1 MRIISG
7 ACRGRKL
14 VQIQGKDIRPT
25 SDRVREA
32 VFNILGPGIRAKRVL
47 DMFAG
52 TGALGLEA
60 LSRGAKSAVFVEAAR
75 SSCNVI
81 KQNIELCRMAD
92 QARIICHDLVNA
104 SLPVFH
110 QPFDLIFM
118 DPPYN
123 KGYPGQVLG
132 KPGFSELL
140 APGAILIV
148 EQSVK
153 ETLNNPLN
161 NLLNSL
167 DKYLEKK
174 YSRTTLTFWRK
185 SATDDKDAYDLPRT
199 ENCHLPRFL

>member
-32 VFNILGPGIRAKRVL
+32 LFNILGPGIRRKRVL

-52 TGALGLEA
+52 TGAFGLEA
-60 LSRGAKSAVFVEAAR
+60 LSRGAQTAVFVDAAR
-75 SSCNVI
+75 ASCDVIRKNV
-81 KQNIELCRMAD
+81 ELCRMTD
-92 QARIICHDLVNA
+92 QARIIRHDLIQA
-104 SLPVFH
+104 PLPAFP
-110 QPFDLIFM
+110 QSFDLIFM

-123 KGYPGQVLG
+123 KEYPEQVLG
-132 KPGFSELL
+132 KHGFWDLL
-140 APGAILIV
+140 APKAILIV

-153 ETLNNPLN
+153 EILNNSLN
-161 NLLNSL
+161 GL

-185 SATDDKDAYDLPRT
+185 SATND
-199 ENCHLPRFL
+199 

>member
-7 ACRGRKL
+7 TCRGRKL

-32 VFNILGPGIRAKRVL
+32 VFNILGPGIRGKRVL

-60 LSRGAKSAVFVEAAR
+60 LSRGAQSAVFVDAAQ
-75 SSCNVI
+75 SSCHVI
-81 KQNIELCRMAD
+81 KHNIELCRMAD
-92 QARIICHDLVNA
+92 QSRIVCHDLINA
-104 SLPVFH
+104 FLPVFP

-132 KPGFSELL
+132 KTGFSDIL
-140 APGAILIV
+140 APGAIIIV
-148 EQSVK
+148 EQSAK
-153 ETLNNPLN
+153 ESLNNPV
-161 NLLNSL
+161 NSL

-174 YSRTTLTFWRK
+174 YSRTTLTFLRK
-185 SATDDKDAYDLPRT
+185 SATDDKDAYDCPRT
-199 ENCHLPRFL
+199 ENCYLPRFL

>member
-14 VQIQGKDIRPT
+14 VSDPGKDIRPT

-32 VFNILGPGIRAKRVL
+32 VFNILGPGIRGKRVL

-60 LSRGAKSAVFVEAAR
+60 LSRGAQSAVFVDAAR

-81 KQNIELCRMAD
+81 KRNIELCRMAD
-92 QARIICHDLVNA
+92 QARILCHDLIKGA
-104 SLPVFH
+104 LPVFH
-110 QPFDLIFM
+110 HTFDLIFM

-123 KGYPGQVLG
+123 KEYPGQVLG

-140 APGAILIV
+140 APGAIIIV
-148 EQSVK
+148 EQSGK
-153 ETLNNPLN
+153 ESLNYPG
-161 NLLNSL
+161 NSL

-174 YSRTTLTFWRK
+174 YSRTTLTFLRK
-185 SATDDKDAYDLPRT
+185 SAID
-199 ENCHLPRFL
+199 EGCV

>member
-7 ACRGRKL
+7 ICRGRKL

-32 VFNILGPGIRAKRVL
+32 AFNILGPGIRGKRVL

-60 LSRGAKSAVFVEAAR
+60 LSRGAQSAVFVDAAR

-81 KQNIELCRMAD
+81 KHNIDLCRMAD
-92 QARIICHDLVNA
+92 QAKLVCHDLINA

-132 KPGFSELL
+132 KIGFLDIL
-140 APGAILIV
+140 APGAIIIV

-153 ETLNNPLN
+153 ESLNNPV
-161 NLLNSL
+161 NSL

-174 YSRTTLTFWRK
+174 YSRTTLTFLRK
-185 SATDDKDAYDLPRT
+185 SATDDKDAYDCPRT

>member
-32 VFNILGPGIRAKRVL
+32 LFNILGPGIREKRVL

-52 TGALGLEA
+52 TGAFGLEA
-60 LSRGAKSAVFVEAAR
+60 LSRGAQSAVFVDEAR

-92 QARIICHDLVNA
+92 QAQIICHDLVNA
-104 SLPVFH
+104 ALPEFQ

-123 KGYPGQVLG
+123 KGYPGQVMG
-132 KPGFSELL
+132 KHGFSELL
-140 APGAILIV
+140 APGATLIV

-153 ETLNNPLN
+153 ETLNNTLI
-161 NLLNSL
+161 SL

-185 SATDDKDAYDLPRT
+185 SATDDKDIYDCP
-199 ENCHLPRFL
+199 

>member
-32 VFNILGPGIRAKRVL
+32 LFNILGPGIRRKRVL

-60 LSRGAKSAVFVEAAR
+60 LSRGAQSAVFLDAAQ

-81 KQNIELCRMAD
+81 KRNIDLCRMAD
-92 QARIICHDLVNA
+92 HARIICHDLINA

-123 KGYPGQVLG
+123 KGYSGQVLG
-132 KPGFSELL
+132 KPGFFDLL
-140 APGAILIV
+140 APGAIIIV
-148 EQSVK
+148 EQSAK
-153 ETLNNPLN
+153 ESFNYPV
-161 NLLNSL
+161 NSL

-174 YSRTTLTFWRK
+174 YSRTTLTFLRK
-185 SATDDKDAYDLPRT
+185 SATDDKDAYDYPKT
-199 ENCHLPRFL
+199 DNCHLPRFL

>member
-32 VFNILGPGIRAKRVL
+32 VFNILGPGIRGKRVL

-60 LSRGAKSAVFVEAAR
+60 LSRGAQSAVFVDAAR

-81 KQNIELCRMAD
+81 KRNIELCRMAEH
-92 QARIICHDLVNA
+92 ARIICHDLVKA
-104 SLPVFH
+104 PLPVFH
-110 QPFDLIFM
+110 HPFDLIFM

-140 APGAILIV
+140 APGAIIIV
-148 EQSVK
+148 EQSAK
-153 ETLNNPLN
+153 ESFSYPV
-161 NLLNSL
+161 NSL

-174 YSRTTLTFWRK
+174 YSRTTLTFLRK
-185 SATDDKDAYDLPRT
+185 SATDDKDAYDYPKT
-199 ENCHLPRFL
+199 DDCHLPRFL